1 MQMIV
6 HRCRTDE
13 DMFRHQTG
21 HDLEVTLPSKDGRDI
36 LTKPS
41 LLLNFR
47 MFFIQHPVF
56 RLPVSCSVS
65 AVAAPPILSQVSA
78 NQLDYLNPPVSLG
91 PAPPPLHPDGEE
103 VAKVCIGEPTS
114 PLHPTFTSRAAEKV
128 QWWLDREEH
137 IDQKLRTLT
146 GGENRTRFLPFRNLS
161 FFRLRRGRRKQAYSV
176 RPGSNC
182 LKTTCPL
189 PVCLRT
195 LKALEGHE
203 DISSCC
209 FLKLRLRPKPTHK
222 EGSYSC
228 LPFSRHEETPPP
240 PLSYTPPTLDMQEV
254 EVRKNIFYF
263 L

>member
-91 PAPPPLHPDGEE
+91 PAPLLSIRM
-103 VAKVCIGEPTS
+103 VK
-114 PLHPTFTSRAAEKV
+114 R
-128 QWWLDREEH
+128 
-137 IDQKLRTLT
+137 
-146 GGENRTRFLPFRNLS
+146 LPRC
-161 FFRLRRGRRKQAYSV
+161 A
-176 RPGSNC
+176 
-182 LKTTCPL
+182 
-189 PVCLRT
+189 
-195 LKALEGHE
+195 
-203 DISSCC
+203 
-209 FLKLRLRPKPTHK
+209 
-222 EGSYSC
+222 
-228 LPFSRHEETPPP
+228 
-240 PLSYTPPTLDMQEV
+240 
-254 EVRKNIFYF
+254 
-263 L
+263 